1 MPDDIH
7 SVLDLKPEEPV
18 AAPVPAPDPAARAA
32 GSVRWS
38 LTTFIIAAVAWLGAV
53 ITAPFAIF
61 PGGDFIKSNDTL
73 VVVGLLLGLAGAGC
87 LIVSIICGLF
97 AVRRR
102 PVVLWWVIPSVLVV
116 GFLGFIVASIIV
128 SLS

>member
-18 AAPVPAPDPAARAA
+18 VAPEPTPDPAAQAG

-38 LTTFIIAAVAWLGAV
+38 LTTFIIAALAWLGAV
-53 ITAPFAIF
+53 LVAPFAIF
-61 PGGDFIKSNDTL
+61 PGGDFVKTNDAL
-73 VVVGLLLGLAGAGC
+73 VLVGILLGLAGAGC
-87 LIVSIICGLF
+87 LIVSVICGLF
-97 AVRRR
+97 AVRHRH
-102 PVVLWWVIPSVLVV
+102 VVLWWVIPSVLVL
-116 GFLGFIVASIIV
+116 GFLGFLVISIIT

>member
-7 SVLDLKPEEPV
+7 AVLDLKPEDSR
-18 AAPVPAPDPAARAA
+18 AAPASTPVPASPAA

-38 LTTFIIAAVAWLGAV
+38 LATFILGAVAWLGAV
-53 ITAPFAIF
+53 LVAPFAIF
-61 PGGDFIKSNDTL
+61 PGGDFVKSNDAL
-73 VVVGLLLGLAGAGC
+73 VAVGLLLVVAGAVC
-87 LIVSIICGLF
+87 VLVSIVCGLC
-97 AVRRR
+97 AVKHR

-116 GFLGFIVASIIV
+116 GFLGFLVVSIVV

>member
-1 MPDDIH
+1 MPDDIQ
-7 SVLDLKPEEPV
+7 SVLELKPEGPG
-18 AAPVPAPDPAARAA
+18 AAPTPTPDSAARAA

-53 ITAPFAIF
+53 LVSPFAIF
-61 PGGDFIKSNDTL
+61 PGGDFFKTNDAL

-97 AVRRR
+97 AVRHR
-102 PVVLWWVIPSVLVV
+102 PVVLWWVIPSVLVI
-116 GFLGFIVASIIV
+116 GFLGFLVISIIA